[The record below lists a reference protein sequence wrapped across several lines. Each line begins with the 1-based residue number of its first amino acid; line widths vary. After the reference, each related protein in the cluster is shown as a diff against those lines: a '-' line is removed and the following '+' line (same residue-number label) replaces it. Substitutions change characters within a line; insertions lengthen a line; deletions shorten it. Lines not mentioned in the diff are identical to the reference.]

1 MRTQILAFVL
11 LILSVSTAA
20 RADVIK
26 DNLNYS
32 MTAAPS
38 RNIDDADCSA
48 WTAAPIRFGDG
59 EPTVDV
65 GRLALSMVANAAA
78 VHSGAH
84 AYGPNP
90 HACSRRPPQ
99 EGP

>member
-1 MRTQILAFVL
+1 MKTRRLAVVL
-11 LILSVSTAA
+11 LMLSACAAA

-32 MTAAPS
+32 TTPATSPNFA
-38 RNIDDADCSA
+38 DADCSK

-59 EPTVDV
+59 ETTVDV

-78 VHSGAH
+78 SHSGART
-84 AYGPNP
+84 YGPNP
-90 HACSRRPPQ
+90 HACNRQPPQ
-99 EGP
+99 EGW